1 MCGVTRNKRRNLVY
15 ENETH
20 KPIAFED
27 EPLLVHAQR
36 LKTIINDYEH
46 TFSET
51 HRRVHYCHRGHNA
64 CPICPAIYAGETA
77 ADDLIEISAKLRKHK
92 LRIICKKN
100 KRNDGY
106 QWVIQSTIN

>member
-1 MCGVTRNKRRNLVY
+1 MY

-20 KPIAFED
+20 KPIAFQD

-36 LKTIINDYEH
+36 LNQIIRDYEN

-77 ADDLIEISAKLRKHK
+77 VEDLIDIALILQKKHK
-92 LRIICKKN
+92 LSIVCVKN
-100 KRNDGY
+100 AKNTGY
-106 QWVIQSTIN
+106 RWSIHRSH

>member
-1 MCGVTRNKRRNLVY
+1 MY

-20 KPIAFED
+20 KPRAYAD
-27 EPLLVHAQR
+27 EPLRVHADR
-36 LKTIINDYEH
+36 LKNIINDYEN

-77 ADDLIEISAKLRKHK
+77 ADDLIEIAILLKKHK
-92 LRIICKKN
+92 FRLEYTVN
-100 KRNDGY
+100 KHNTGGK
-106 QWVIQSTIN
+106 WTLISHTH

>member
-1 MCGVTRNKRRNLVY
+1 MY

-20 KPIAFED
+20 KPTAYED

-36 LKTIINDYEH
+36 LKNIINDYEH

-64 CPICPAIYAGETA
+64 CPMCPAIYAGETA
-77 ADDLIEISAKLRKHK
+77 ADDLIEISILLKKHK
-92 LRIICKKN
+92 QQIICKKN
-100 KRNDGY
+100 LKNDGY
-106 QWVIQSTIN
+106 TWKLSKRLP

>member
-1 MCGVTRNKRRNLVY
+1 MY

-20 KPIAFED
+20 KPIAFQD

-36 LKTIINDYEH
+36 LKQIINDYEN

-77 ADDLIEISAKLRKHK
+77 NDDLIEIAILLKTRHK
-92 LRIICKKN
+92 IAIVCKKN
-100 KRNDGY
+100 LKNDGY
-106 QWVIQSTIN
+106 HWNIHTIT

>member
-1 MCGVTRNKRRNLVY
+1 MY

-20 KPIAFED
+20 KPIAFQD

-36 LKTIINDYEH
+36 LKQIDSDYEN
-46 TFSET
+46 TFAET

-77 ADDLIEISAKLRKHK
+77 IDDLIEIALLLKKHLK
-92 LRIICKKN
+92 YTITCHKN
-100 KRNDGY
+100 LKNDGY
-106 QWVIQSTIN
+106 TWKLHRIS

>member
-1 MCGVTRNKRRNLVY
+1 MY

-20 KPIAFED
+20 KPTAFED

-36 LKTIINDYEH
+36 LKHIISDYEN

-77 ADDLIEISAKLRKHK
+77 VNDLIDISIILKKLKK
-92 LRIICKKN
+92 QIICRKN
-100 KRNDGY
+100 SKNTGY
-106 QWVIQSTIN
+106 TWKLITRIT

>member
-1 MCGVTRNKRRNLVY
+1 MY

-20 KPIAFED
+20 KPTAFQD

-36 LKTIINDYEH
+36 LKQIITDYEN

-77 ADDLIEISAKLRKHK
+77 NNDLIDIAIILKKQYKLS
-92 LRIICKKN
+92 ITCQKN
-100 KRNDGY
+100 LKNEGY
-106 QWVIQSTIN
+106 HWQIHRSH

>member
-1 MCGVTRNKRRNLVY
+1 MY

-20 KPIAFED
+20 KPKAFED

-36 LKTIINDYEH
+36 LRQIITDYEH

-77 ADDLIEISAKLRKHK
+77 NEDLIELGHLLKKHK
-92 LRIICKKN
+92 LIAICKKN
-100 KRNDGY
+100 SKNTGY
-106 QWVIQSTIN
+106 HWQLTKALT

>member
-1 MCGVTRNKRRNLVY
+1 MY

-20 KPIAFED
+20 KPAAFED

-36 LKTIINDYEH
+36 LKRIISDYEN

-64 CPICPAIYAGETA
+64 CPICPAVYAGETA
-77 ADDLIEISAKLRKHK
+77 VDDLIEIAILLRKLKQQITCH
-92 LRIICKKN
+92 KN
-100 KRNDGY
+100 KKNDGY
-106 QWVIQSTIN
+106 KWALTRLLH

>member
-1 MCGVTRNKRRNLVY
+1 MY

-20 KPIAFED
+20 KPVAFQD

-36 LKTIINDYEH
+36 LKQIISDYEN
-46 TFSET
+46 TFAET

-77 ADDLIEISAKLRKHK
+77 NDDLIEIALLLKKHLK
-92 LRIICKKN
+92 YQITCHKN
-100 KRNDGY
+100 LKNDGY
-106 QWVIQSTIN
+106 SWKLHRIT

>member
-1 MCGVTRNKRRNLVY
+1 MY

-20 KPIAFED
+20 KPKAFHD

-36 LKTIINDYEH
+36 LKQIINDYEH
-46 TFSET
+46 TFAET

-77 ADDLIEISAKLRKHK
+77 NDDLIEIAILLKKKKLHLYCR
-92 LRIICKKN
+92 KN
-100 KRNDGY
+100 KKNDGY
-106 QWVIQSTIN
+106 SWVLTPTH

>member
-1 MCGVTRNKRRNLVY
+1 MY

-20 KPIAFED
+20 RPKSFDD

-36 LKTIINDYEH
+36 IKQIIRDYEN

-51 HRRVHYCHRGHNA
+51 HRRVHYCHRGHNS

-77 ADDLIEISAKLRKHK
+77 IDDLIEIALLLKKKKLT
-92 LRIICKKN
+92 IVSKKN
-100 KRNDGY
+100 KKNDSITW
-106 QWVIQSTIN
+106 QLLKSNL

>member
-1 MCGVTRNKRRNLVY
+1 MY

-20 KPIAFED
+20 KPTAFQD

-36 LKTIINDYEH
+36 LKQIINDYEN

-64 CPICPAIYAGETA
+64 CPMCPAIYAGETA
-77 ADDLIEISAKLRKHK
+77 NDDLIEIALILKKQHK
-92 LRIICKKN
+92 LSIICVKN
-100 KRNDGY
+100 AKNTGY
-106 QWVIQSTIN
+106 HWQIHRSH

>member
-1 MCGVTRNKRRNLVY
+1 MY

-20 KPIAFED
+20 KPKAYED

-36 LKTIINDYEH
+36 LKNIINDYEH

-77 ADDLIEISAKLRKHK
+77 NDDLIEISILLKKKGLFITSRKN
-92 LRIICKKN
+92 KKN
-100 KRNDGY
+100 SGITWQLTKLNH
-106 QWVIQSTIN
+106 

>member
-1 MCGVTRNKRRNLVY
+1 MY

-20 KPIAFED
+20 KPNAFES

-36 LKTIINDYEH
+36 LKQIISDYEN
-46 TFSET
+46 TFAET

-77 ADDLIEISAKLRKHK
+77 NDDLIEIALILKKKHK
-92 LRIICKKN
+92 LAIICKKN
-100 KRNDGY
+100 LKNEGY
-106 QWVIQSTIN
+106 HWDIHTIH